1 MASLRPTFSSTIPHF
16 FKVILDD
23 TTRDTKLVS
32 FSLSLSLSH
41 YALVKMFTWLWR
53 YSFVAHK
60 KIRNCEVWF
69 EKGWPE
75 FSKFYSLDYA
85 FWLVFGYEGNS
96 RFHVFIFDRSCTEV
110 DYPIKLP
117 DKEKTDYEDDESVLP
132 AGFAKRHLMHQPH
145 GNAILRLPDGG
156 TWCVKLKL
164 YKQQKVRF
172 KRGWLEFVRDNN
184 LKTGDVC
191 VFILIKGI
199 ELAFEVVFYRG
210 TEAANRSLS
219 PGGHAKGAR
228 AMDQGKWEIG
238 TSSSHDPYAGKE
250 CSGGL
255 NLETGYE
262 DHDDKSV
269 EILDDLCPR
278 KSRDISLVMPKL
290 EETDKHDHHSND
302 DISRDSDE
310 VQDDPTIPEEEET
323 DYEDDDSVE
332 ILDDFSTCPRKT
344 REKSPFPCLHKKMR
358 TCSISKAAE
367 CNTNFP
373 ATKTQPFEIKK
384 SFRSRGSYCSK
395 SEVKREHDFSTM
407 KEVGGLSSSQ
417 IFQKRTPDVLGRE
430 HSLTKS
436 EKALALQ
443 RANAFKSEY
452 PSFPVA
458 IQPSYI
464 HSSYLGLPYEFVR
477 THLNKQRSSN
487 VILQILDGSTWP
499 VNFKYDG
506 TPRFQNGWSVF
517 ARENNLKVGDLCVF
531 ELINCN
537 ELTFEVVFFRA
548 TEAKKCSSS
557 AGHGGGAI
565 DQVEIK
571 RRSICKVKS
580 GYENGEYTKLK
591 ISDQVTQTPTC
602 LMASRGLRYIFERF
616 VSSNPFF
623 RVTLGLGSSRVLRIP
638 TSFSK
643 HFIEKKKQIVTLWVD
658 DGMWHVSLTV
668 HWRNALKLS
677 AGWAALLREIT

>member
-1 MASLRPTFSSTIPHF
+1 MICYFL
-16 FKVILDD
+16 
-23 TTRDTKLVS
+23 
-32 FSLSLSLSH
+32 
-41 YALVKMFTWLWR
+41 
-53 YSFVAHK
+53 
-60 KIRNCEVWF
+60 
-69 EKGWPE
+69 
-75 FSKFYSLDYA
+75 FYS
-85 FWLVFGYEGNS
+85 WE
-96 RFHVFIFDRSCTEV
+96 
-110 DYPIKLP
+110 
-117 DKEKTDYEDDESVLP
+117 
-132 AGFAKRHLMHQPH
+132 
-145 GNAILRLPDGG
+145 
-156 TWCVKLKL
+156 
-164 YKQQKVRF
+164 
-172 KRGWLEFVRDNN
+172 
-184 LKTGDVC
+184 
-191 VFILIKGI
+191 
-199 ELAFEVVFYRG
+199 
-210 TEAANRSLS
+210 
-219 PGGHAKGAR
+219 GGHAKGAR

-255 NLETGYE
+255 NLETVYE

-278 KSRDISLVMPKL
+278 KSRDKSLVMPKL
-290 EETDKHDHHSND
+290 EETDKHDDHSND

-332 ILDDFSTCPRKT
+332 ILDDFSPCPRKT
-344 REKSPFPCLHKKMR
+344 REKSPLPCLHKKMR
-358 TCSISKAAE
+358 TCSSSKAAE

-373 ATKTQPFEIKK
+373 ATKTQPCEIKK
-384 SFRSRGSYCSK
+384 SFRSKDSYCSK
-395 SEVKREHDFSTM
+395 SEVKRERDFSTM

-417 IFQKRTPDVLGRE
+417 IFRKRTPDVLGRE

-436 EKALALQ
+436 EIALALQ

-452 PSFPVA
+452 PSFRVA
-458 IQPSYI
+458 IQPAYI

-499 VNFKYDG
+499 VTFKYDA

-531 ELINCN
+531 ELVNHD

-548 TEAKKCSSS
+548 TEAKMCSSS

-591 ISDQVTQTPTC
+591 ISDQVTQTPSC
-602 LMASRGLRYIFERF
+602 LKASRVLEAANNFIPK
-616 VSSNPFF
+616 NPFF
-623 RVTLGLGSSRVLRIP
+623 RATLGP
-638 TSFSK
+638 TSK
-643 HFIEKKKQIVTLWVD
+643 
-658 DGMWHVSLTV
+658 TV
-668 HWRNALKLS
+668 HVPVKVAMRFP
-677 AGWAALLREIT
+677 LRKAQTTTLQVGEHSGP